1 MAWGIVAGL
10 TITFHFVEIYKNFI
24 KKEPV
29 KNALAIS
36 INLLP
41 PEFRKKQKD
50 FTWVTDR
57 RVIWPTVAAVVAI
70 VAVLMLQAFI
80 AETIG
85 SLSSELSRVQE
96 EVERE
101 RPLLSKISDLEQKKG
116 VVTTKINALKSIQ
129 VSKKRWVV
137 LFENISSVLPPN
149 MWITSINQLGEFDM
163 EMRGVTLDFPEVAEY
178 MVKLEKQVSV
188 QSVSLVTISTT
199 KIDGDEAYNFTI
211 KIVLRQDLNAGEGDN
226 G

>member
-1 MAWGIVAGL
+1 MAS
-10 TITFHFVEIYKNFI
+10 N

-29 KNALAIS
+29 KNTLAIS

-41 PEFRKKQKD
+41 PEYRKKQKD
-50 FTWVTDR
+50 FTWVTAR
-57 RVIWPTVAAVVAI
+57 RIIWPTVAAIVAI

-80 AETIG
+80 NETISG
-85 SLSSELSRVQE
+85 LSDELSRVQE

-129 VSKKRWVV
+129 VSKKRWVI

>member
-1 MAWGIVAGL
+1 MAS
-10 TITFHFVEIYKNFI
+10 N

-149 MWITSINQLGEFDM
+149 MWITSINKLGEFDM

>member
-1 MAWGIVAGL
+1 MAS
-10 TITFHFVEIYKNFI
+10 N

-36 INLLP
+36 ITLLP

-149 MWITSINQLGEFDM
+149 RWITSINQLGEFDM